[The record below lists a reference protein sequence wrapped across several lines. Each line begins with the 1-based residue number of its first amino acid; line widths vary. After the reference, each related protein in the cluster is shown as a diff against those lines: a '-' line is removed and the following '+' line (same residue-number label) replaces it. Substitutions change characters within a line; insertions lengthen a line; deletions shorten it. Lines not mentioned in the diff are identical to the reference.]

1 MSKFYVFNNL
11 IIKIKVAIVASII
24 HPVKLSN
31 ERSWCAFL
39 ATATITV
46 IIFLILRCFAV
57 AAGSVRDCTQ
67 RFRTSVI
74 RISISISYSDVI
86 AHNVDSVSIVI
97 LPANSLFLSTPA
109 TIKIQQIKHY
119 IFTIGKRKR
128 KRKRSS
134 SPSAQDAQRSLLG
147 QVLRDGRHH
156 GVDTVLKQRTRP
168 PNSILVHNCGIHLM
182 NSPKLINVEMFS
194 QGNNKIKPKTIA
206 TEEQFK

>member
-1 MSKFYVFNNL
+1 MSKFYVFNNLSL

-39 ATATITV
+39 ATAPITV

-67 RFRTSVI
+67 RFRTSVN

-97 LPANSLFLSTPA
+97 LPANSLLLSTPE
-109 TIKIQQIKHY
+109 TIKIQQIKH
-119 IFTIGKRKR
+119 IFLQLEKEKEKEAPHLLPKT
-128 KRKRSS
+128 
-134 SPSAQDAQRSLLG
+134 PSARCSARSCAM
-147 QVLRDGRHH
+147 
-156 GVDTVLKQRTRP
+156 VDTME
-168 PNSILVHNCGIHLM
+168 SILY
-182 NSPKLINVEMFS
+182 
-194 QGNNKIKPKTIA
+194 
-206 TEEQFK
+206 